1 MDSWRAAAACQEV
14 DPDLFFP
21 VGMGSPALA
30 QADEAKKV
38 CRRCP
43 VRQQC
48 LRAAMTDPHP
58 PAGVWGGLTEAERRS
73 LRRRSRRGAEARH

>member
-1 MDSWRAAAACQEV
+1 MDNWRADAACQEV

-30 QADEAKKV
+30 QAERAKKV

-43 VRQQC
+43 VQQEC
-48 LRAAMTDPHP
+48 LREAMAEPQP
-58 PAGVWGGLTEAERRS
+58 PAGVWGGLTEAERGT
-73 LRRRSRRGAEARH
+73 LRQPASREAAARR

>member
-21 VGMGSPALA
+21 VGLGSPALA
-30 QADEAKKV
+30 QAEEAKKV

-43 VRQQC
+43 VRRQC
-48 LRAAMTDPHP
+48 LSEALAEPQP

-73 LRRRSRRGAEARH
+73 LRRRSGREAAAGR